1 MSAGAGSC
9 FVCGTAPPFT
19 TSGAGSGAAAADFA
33 VTAGLLADV
42 EGDEDF
48 VTARDSTGT
57 DSVALLSVSAVVVAE
72 EFISAGCVAGCST
85 GAAAAG
91 FAGAGFGLLGVV
103 LGEAA
108 DGAEIVDDAW
118 LAVGFAFPEKWLY
131 AAYPNTATSTTAAI
145 AMKIFVRPRSASGS
159 ALAPPNVKDGAGAE
173 VDSAK
178 AGVLSTGAEGVSIAF
193 CKALAGISA
202 GGTSVSRA
210 GAGALA
216 APLPKLLEGVAA
228 GALAAGAGIVVL

>member
-1 MSAGAGSC
+1 M
-9 FVCGTAPPFT
+9 
-19 TSGAGSGAAAADFA
+19 
-33 VTAGLLADV
+33 
-42 EGDEDF
+42 
-48 VTARDSTGT
+48 
-57 DSVALLSVSAVVVAE
+57 SVSAVVVAE

-85 GAAAAG
+85 GAAATG

-131 AAYPNTATSTTAAI
+131 AAYPKTATSTTAAI

-159 ALAPPNVKDGAGAE
+159 ALAPPNVKDGAG
-173 VDSAK
+173 VDSAR
-178 AGVLSTGAEGVSIAF
+178 AGVLSTGAEAVSRLAA
-193 CKALAGISA
+193 CEALAGISA

-228 GALAAGAGIVVL
+228 GALAAGASIVVL

>member
-1 MSAGAGSC
+1 
-9 FVCGTAPPFT
+9 
-19 TSGAGSGAAAADFA
+19 
-33 VTAGLLADV
+33 LLADV

-57 DSVALLSVSAVVVAE
+57 DSVAPLSVSAVGVAE
-72 EFISAGCVAGCST
+72 EFISVGCVAGCST

-118 LAVGFAFPEKWLY
+118 LAAGFAFPEKWLY

-145 AMKIFVRPRSASGS
+145 AMKIFVRPLSASGS
-159 ALAPPNVKDGAGAE
+159 ALAPPNVKDGAGAG
-173 VDSAK
+173 VDSAS
-178 AGVLSTGAEGVSIAF
+178 AGVLSTGAEAVSRLAA
-193 CKALAGISA
+193 CEALAGISA